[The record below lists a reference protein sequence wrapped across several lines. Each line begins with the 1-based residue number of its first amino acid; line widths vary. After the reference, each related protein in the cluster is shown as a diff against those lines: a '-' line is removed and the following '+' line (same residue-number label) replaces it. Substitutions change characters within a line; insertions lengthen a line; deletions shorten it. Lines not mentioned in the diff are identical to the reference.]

1 MSDFTAIDG
10 KKITDEQLAAWEQ
23 DYAQGTFPEGER
35 NLSQVIHGSP
45 RSLSSGKMQPS
56 RRKIIE
62 RAIHSAQLSG
72 GSLSP
77 QFLCDANRYIDGSLS
92 LDEMLQRALDR
103 ARGTADANKSAEHP
117 CSQTP

>member
-10 KKITDEQLAAWEQ
+10 QKIADEKLAAWER

-45 RSLSSGKMQPS
+45 HSLSGGEMQPS
-56 RRKIIE
+56 RREIME

-92 LDEMLQRALDR
+92 LDEMLQRALNR
-103 ARGTADANKSAEHP
+103 TRGTADANKPSEHP